1 MSYPMKPPAP
11 APRKKRVWPW
21 VLASLGGVVI
31 LGFTFVLG
39 VIVGSIGSAPSAVSE
54 TAALEAE
61 GGAATSAAPSPS
73 LDSSDVETVELT
85 ERGTL
90 PMKPGASAVAALP
103 GHGELASMTVHS
115 IEVDPVCTGSYVRAP
130 QNGHFVVMDVSVEV
144 ARHSTLTDAGVR
156 YDSVSMRQGGF
167 RTVDKDGNMTP
178 GNDIIGNG
186 YGCLPEGSA
195 MATDIRAGE
204 KAAGKIIFDVP
215 TAEGV
220 IILPDLLGQSPS
232 IRGWEWAY
240 PAR

>member
-1 MSYPMKPPAP
+1 MSYPMKSPTP

-21 VLASLGGVVI
+21 VLASIGGVVV

-39 VIVGSIGSAPSAVSE
+39 VIVGSLGGASSSVDQ

-61 GGAATSAAPSPS
+61 EGAVTNASPSPS
-73 LDSSDVETVELT
+73 LDFSDVETGEHT

-90 PMKPGASAVAALP
+90 PMKPGATAVASAP
-103 GHGELASMTVHS
+103 GYGELATMTVKS
-115 IEVDPVCTGSYVRAP
+115 IEVDPVCTGSYIRDP

-144 ARHSTLTDAGVR
+144 SPHSTLADAGVL

-167 RTVDKDGNMTP
+167 RTVDKDGTVTP

-195 MATDIRAGE
+195 IATDVHAGE
-204 KAAGKIIFDVP
+204 KAEGTLIFDVP
-215 TAEGV
+215 TPEGV
-220 IILPDLLGQSPS
+220 IILPDLLGQSPGTQ
-232 IRGWEWAY
+232 GWEWAY
-240 PAR
+240 PAE

>member
-21 VLASLGGVVI
+21 VLASVGGVVV

-39 VIVGSIGSAPSAVSE
+39 VIVGSIGSASSTLDQSVALKADDGEVSD
-54 TAALEAE
+54 
-61 GGAATSAAPSPS
+61 AAPAPAP
-73 LDSSDVETVELT
+73 SDVETVGLT

-90 PMKPGASAVAALP
+90 LMEPGASAMASLP
-103 GHGELASMTVHS
+103 EHGELASMTVHS
-115 IEVDPVCTGSYVRAP
+115 IEVDPMCTGSYARAP

-144 ARHSTLTDAGVR
+144 APHSTLTDAGVL

-186 YGCLPEGSA
+186 YGCLPEGSE
-195 MATDIRAGE
+195 MATDIHAGE
-204 KAAGKIIFDVP
+204 KAAGKLIFDVP
-215 TAEGV
+215 TPEGV

-232 IRGWEWAY
+232 TQGWEWAY
-240 PAR
+240 PAE

>member
-11 APRKKRVWPW
+11 TPRKKRVWPW
-21 VLASLGGVVI
+21 VLASIGGVVV

-39 VIVGSIGSAPSAVSE
+39 VIVGSLGSVPSAVDQ

-61 GGAATSAAPSPS
+61 EGVATSASPS
-73 LDSSDVETVELT
+73 HSVDFSDVETVELT

-90 PMKPGASAVAALP
+90 SMKPGASAMASAP
-103 GHGELASMTVHS
+103 DHGELASMKVHS

-144 ARHSTLTDAGVR
+144 APHSTLTDAGVL

-167 RTVDKDGNMTP
+167 RTVDKDGNVTP

-186 YGCLPEGSA
+186 YGCLPEGSEI
-195 MATDIRAGE
+195 ATDIRAGE
-204 KAAGKIIFDVP
+204 KAAGQIIFDVP

-220 IILPDLLGQSPS
+220 IILPDLLGQSPGTQ
-232 IRGWEWAY
+232 GWEWAY
-240 PAR
+240 PAQ